1 MTERRKRYCNRK
13 LHILSFFFRRRETRS
28 QSASERSV
36 QFDDLQN
43 GYENLGASTS
53 SLVYQNVGD
62 SGLSIKGMLKH
73 G

>member
-1 MTERRKRYCNRK
+1 MSVEKSIATENYTSY
-13 LHILSFFFRRRETRS
+13 LFFFFRRRETRS
-28 QSASERSV
+28 QRANERPV

-62 SGLSIKGMLKH
+62 SRRSIEGML
-73 G
+73 

>member
-1 MTERRKRYCNRK
+1 MTERRKKYCNRK
-13 LHILSFFFRRRETRS
+13 LHILSFFFFRRRETRS
-28 QSASERSV
+28 QSASERPV

-62 SGLSIKGMLKH
+62 SRLSIEGML
-73 G
+73 